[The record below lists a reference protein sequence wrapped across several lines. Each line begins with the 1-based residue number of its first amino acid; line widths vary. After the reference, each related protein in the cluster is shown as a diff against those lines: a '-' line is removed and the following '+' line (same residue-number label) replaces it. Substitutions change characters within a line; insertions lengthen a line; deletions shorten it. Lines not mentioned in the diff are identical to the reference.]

1 MDPGN
6 PRGIPFSSTDTN
18 AHASPARDR
27 ALTSP
32 LTFLIRNSDSFPY
45 KELSGIMSQTTKIAI
60 DLDVHR
66 AIENRRTSFDQSPN
80 EILRNL
86 FDLPPSSPTVM
97 PSDPRPRRTGAYAF
111 VLLGNRVEAG
121 SLKQAYTT
129 CLRKLGE
136 VDSGFFE
143 RLSRVTTR
151 SRRIIARKP
160 ADLYLKKPELAQK
173 HAARLTG
180 PWWVDTNLSRAQ
192 CERRLRM
199 ACEVAQLRFD
209 GDEGDLILDFPA
221 GKAPASDFK
230 ALLAAAPLD
239 GIDIERSR
247 DPGRE
252 VEL

>member
-1 MDPGN
+1 
-6 PRGIPFSSTDTN
+6 
-18 AHASPARDR
+18 
-27 ALTSP
+27 
-32 LTFLIRNSDSFPY
+32 
-45 KELSGIMSQTTKIAI
+45 MSQTTKIAI

-97 PSDPRPRRTGAYAF
+97 PSDPKPRRTGAYAF

-136 VDSGFFE
+136 VDSRFFD

-199 ACEVAQLRFD
+199 ACEIAGVRFG
-209 GDEGDLILDFPA
+209 GDDGDLILEFPDSEA
-221 GKAPASDFK
+221 RKPDLKG
-230 ALLAAAPLD
+230 LLATAPLE
-239 GIDIERSR
+239 GIDIERPR
-247 DPGRE
+247 DSGRE
-252 VEL
+252 IDI